1 MSKESILALVTAIV
15 WGVAPA
21 LEKTGLNGRIEPFTG
36 VVVRTIP
43 IVILA
48 VVGMFTIGKVSD
60 LQNIDLRSAAF
71 VAGGGIAAGFVG
83 QFAFYSALKTGQAS
97 VVVPLAA
104 TYPLFA
110 LLISIFF
117 LGETITWPKAVGA
130 CLVVGGVV
138 LLSRV

>member
-21 LEKTGLNGRIEPFTG
+21 LEKAGLNGRIDPFTA

-43 IVILA
+43 IVIFA
-48 VVGMFTIGKVSD
+48 AVGMLLVGKVSN
-60 LQNIDLRSAAF
+60 LSNIDLRSAAF
-71 VAGGGIAAGFVG
+71 VAGGGIFAGFVG
-83 QFAFYSALKTGQAS
+83 QFAFYSALKTGEAS
-97 VVVPLAA
+97 VIVPMAA

-110 LLISIFF
+110 LIISIVF
-117 LGETITWPKAVGA
+117 LGETITWQKAAGA

-138 LLSRV
+138 LLSRT